1 LKKILFLGAAHA
13 QVPIIREAKRRGYY
27 IITCDYEPD
36 NPGHVL
42 ADEYH
47 NISTTDEE
55 GVLRLAAKVNP
66 DLVLA
71 YASDPAASTAAYVS
85 EKLGLP
91 GNSYESIRLLS
102 QKHLFRD
109 LLKNNRFNYPRIVSF
124 ERHEL
129 PEIDGIPLEYPVI
142 VKPVDSSGS
151 KGVTVVDSFRGV
163 RYAAEY
169 ALSFS
174 RSERIIIEEC
184 IDPLNGDLHG
194 DGFFLNGELVFSMIG
209 DHIYNGK
216 VNPLNPAG
224 TSWPSVASPFYIEEI
239 KRQVESIAR
248 LAGYSDGPVNIEARI
263 NREGKVYI
271 MEIGPRSGGHFVPQ
285 AICHATGFNMVDAQL
300 DLLSG
305 IPVTIPKFKVV
316 PTSYF
321 ALHSGN
327 DGVFQKIQID
337 KSVKRY
343 IVEKHIYVRQGDRV
357 RPFVG
362 SHAALG
368 ILIMS
373 FPNTEIQRK
382 VMSRMNAQC
391 KAVCSSAEVY
401 LHGHNRHIKKMV
413 S

>member
-1 LKKILFLGAAHA
+1 
-13 QVPIIREAKRRGYY
+13 
-27 IITCDYEPD
+27 
-36 NPGHVL
+36 
-42 ADEYH
+42 
-47 NISTTDEE
+47 
-55 GVLRLAAKVNP
+55 
-66 DLVLA
+66 LVVA
-71 YASDPAASTAAYVS
+71 YASDPAAPTAAYVS

-124 ERHEL
+124 GRHEL
-129 PEIDGIPLEYPVI
+129 PEINGIPLEYPVI

-151 KGVTVVDSFRGV
+151 KGVTIVNSFPDLQR
-163 RYAAEY
+163 AADY

-174 RSERIIIEEC
+174 RSGRIIIEDC

-194 DGFFLNGELVFSMIG
+194 DGFFLNGELVFCMIG

-248 LAGYSDGPVNIEARI
+248 LAGYSNGPVNIEARV

-285 AICHATGFNMVDAQL
+285 AIYHATGFNMVDAQL
-300 DLLSG
+300 DVLSG

-321 ALHSGN
+321 ALHSEN
-327 DGVFQKIQID
+327 DGVFQKIRINENL
-337 KSVKRY
+337 KRY

-357 RPFVG
+357 HSFMG

-373 FPNTEIQRK
+373 FPNTEIQRE
-382 VMSRMNAQC
+382 VMSRMKAQC
-391 KAVCSSAEVY
+391 KVVCSSAATY
-401 LHGHNRHIKKMV
+401 MHRQNRYIIKMV